1 KVVGGL
7 GLELWLVGIPG
18 NVLEARNY
26 ARKQRIVDDVTRRI
40 MLTVPRDPLARTA
53 PADLRPEPNRA
64 PTITLGWLRA
74 GVASGRVPSTR
85 APSPV
90 EAATNRLRLS
100 LMELDGR
107 SDGACTLLRTPVVLH
122 LAQGERVG
130 IGGRTVVAL
139 LAGGRAI
146 SHPVV
151 FGLGML
157 NPSLRHT
164 LVAV

>member
-1 KVVGGL
+1 
-7 GLELWLVGIPG
+7 
-18 NVLEARNY
+18 
-26 ARKQRIVDDVTRRI
+26 
-40 MLTVPRDPLARTA
+40 
-53 PADLRPEPNRA
+53 
-64 PTITLGWLRA
+64 
-74 GVASGRVPSTR
+74 VPSTR
-85 APSPV
+85 APSAI

-107 SDGACTLLRTPVVLH
+107 SDGACSLLRTPVVLH
-122 LAQGERVG
+122 LAQGDRVG

-151 FGLGML
+151 FGVGML

-164 LVAV
+164 LVAVGTLTVRIVPGAPVGPLGTTLCRPV